1 MMGKTQECLGLRGES
16 LFHHRSHWSVKSS
29 GSLVDNDGLESTV
42 DLVLEVSTGPCWGGG
57 PWFSAQVDPGCLS
70 QGLVWVS
77 EPMWWPLPCGPLD
90 PADPPSMQATGR
102 FSPGGKIFNAT
113 ECWHLNDVILEH
125 DWYYNRLIVPRCWSQ
140 QSCGISRASRS
151 GTVSPRTFRYLSFG
165 ISTKKLYV
173 WNLECFDHSEDDG
186 YSIR

>member
-57 PWFSAQVDPGCLS
+57 PWFSVQVDPGSLS

-113 ECWHLNDVILEH
+113 ECWHLKDVILER
-125 DWYYNRLIVPRCWSQ
+125 DWYYNRFIVPRCWSQ

-151 GTVSPRTFRYLSFG
+151 GTVSPHTFG
-165 ISTKKLYV
+165 
-173 WNLECFDHSEDDG
+173 
-186 YSIR
+186 